1 MKTEKIE
8 AEMYFWKNLPKHNL
22 TSQNV
27 IDRNKVNFDDIIK
40 LMEQYASKVSREMDI
55 TLSKADI
62 NHILDL
68 IRLNEDEGT
77 YINGR
82 RNWQNRNK
90 RLKTIFNQEDK

>member
-1 MKTEKIE
+1 
-8 AEMYFWKNLPKHNL
+8 
-22 TSQNV
+22 
-27 IDRNKVNFDDIIK
+27 
-40 LMEQYASKVSREMDI
+40 MDI
-55 TLSKADI
+55 KLSKADI